1 MKATPA
7 ILIAGTH
14 SGCGKTTV
22 TLGLMAALKRRGL
35 RVAPFKVGPD
45 FIDPGHHTRVTGT
58 VSRNL
63 DGWMLSRE
71 YNTACFSRNTQNAD
85 IAVVE
90 GVMGLFDG
98 YDGKSDAGSAAQMA
112 RWLDLPVVLVVD
124 ARSMARSAAALVQ
137 GFERFDPD
145 LRFAGVVFNNL
156 GSERH
161 LDYLKEAL
169 EGNVD
174 MPCLGGLLRETAIA
188 IPERH
193 LGLVTEGD
201 HPLSEE
207 AMTRLADLMEE
218 RIDIDGLLTANPPC
232 PPLEKGGSP
241 DSPPFPKGGQG
252 GISPKG
258 ESEGNSESIR
268 IGVARDNAFCFYY
281 EDNLDILRGFG
292 ADLVFFSPITDAPPD
307 DLHGLYLGGGYPEL
321 FARPLS
327 DNRRMREWVNAR
339 SREGLPVYAECGGFM
354 YLCDEIHD
362 LSGDRHA
369 MAGVF
374 PYATRMLPK
383 LKALGYREIRLTAD
397 TLLGPPGTTVR
408 GHEFHY
414 SERIGSAEGVE
425 TVYAVADRK
434 GGKAAAEGF
443 RRGRTIGSY
452 IHLHFGSRPS
462 VAEHFV
468 RSCLTYRQERTR

>member
-1 MKATPA
+1 MKPTHA

-14 SGCGKTTV
+14 SGCGKTTI

-45 FIDPGHHTRVTGT
+45 FIDPGHHTRVTGV

-71 YNTACFSRNTQNAD
+71 YNLSCFVRNAANAD

-124 ARSMARSAAALVQ
+124 ARSMARSAAALIQ

-156 GSERH
+156 GSARH
-161 LDYLKEAL
+161 LQYLKEAL
-169 EGNVD
+169 EGNVH
-174 MPCLGGLLRETAIA
+174 MPCLGGILRDTAIA

-201 HPLSEE
+201 HPLSDND
-207 AMTRLADLMEE
+207 MGKLANLMEE
-218 RIDIDGLLTANPPC
+218 RIDVDGLLGVDPPR
-232 PPLEKGGSP
+232 PSSEQPGSA
-241 DSPPFPKGGQG
+241 DNFLF
-252 GISPKG
+252 
-258 ESEGNSESIR
+258 SEGGKKSTSKLVR
-268 IGVARDNAFCFYY
+268 IGIARDNAFCFYY

-292 ADLVFFSPITDAPPD
+292 ADLVFFSPMSDGPPENLD
-307 DLHGLYLGGGYPEL
+307 GLYLGGGYPEL
-321 FARPLS
+321 FAGRLA
-327 DNRRMREWVNAR
+327 DNAR
-339 SREGLPVYAECGGFM
+339 LRDWVKTKSDDGMPVYAECGGFM
-354 YLCDEIHD
+354 YLCEEIHD
-362 LSGDRHA
+362 LSGDRHV

-374 PYATRMLPK
+374 PFATRMLPK
-383 LKALGYREIRLTAD
+383 RKALGYREIRLIKD
-397 TLLGPPGTTVR
+397 TFLGPAATTAR

-414 SERIGSAEGVE
+414 SERIDASEGVE

-434 GGKAAAEGF
+434 GGSTAAEGH
-443 RRGRTIGSY
+443 RRNRTIGSY
-452 IHLHFGSRPS
+452 IHLHFGSQPAL
-462 VAEHFV
+462 AEHFV
-468 RSCLTYRQERTR
+468 KTCLAYRRERI

>member
-1 MKATPA
+1 MTETNA

-45 FIDPGHHTRVTGT
+45 FIDPGHHTRVTGI

-63 DGWMLSRE
+63 DGWMLSRD
-71 YNTACFSRNTQNAD
+71 YNTACFLQNTKDAD

-112 RWLDLPVVLVVD
+112 KWLDLPVVLVVD

-156 GSERH
+156 GSARH
-161 LDYLKEAL
+161 LQYLKEAL
-169 EGNVD
+169 EDNVH
-174 MPCLGGLLRETAIA
+174 MSCLGGILRDTAIA

-201 HPLSEE
+201 HPLSDDDM
-207 AMTRLADLMEE
+207 AKLADLMEE
-218 RIDIDGLLTANPPC
+218 RIDIDALMRENPPR
-232 PPLEKGGSP
+232 PSLEKGDAISSSP
-241 DSPPFPKGGQG
+241 FCKRGPG
-252 GISPKG
+252 GIS
-258 ESEGNSESIR
+258 ERVR

-292 ADLVFFSPITDAPPD
+292 ADLVFFSPMTDRPPQ
-307 DLHGLYLGGGYPEL
+307 DLDGLYLGGGYPEL
-321 FARPLS
+321 FADRLS
-327 DNRRMREWVNAR
+327 DHHRMREWVKAK
-339 SREGLPVYAECGGFM
+339 SDDGMPVYGECGGFM
-354 YLCDEIHD
+354 YLCDAIHD
-362 LSGDRHA
+362 LADKRHP

-374 PYATRMLPK
+374 PFTTRMLPK
-383 LKALGYREIRLTAD
+383 LKALGYREIRLTED
-397 TLLGPPGTTVR
+397 TPLGPARTTAR

-414 SERIGSAEGVE
+414 SGRIDATGDVH

-434 GGKAAAEGF
+434 GGPAAAEGY
-443 RRGRTIGSY
+443 RRHRTIGSY
-452 IHLHFGSRPS
+452 IHLHFGSRPTI
-462 VAEHFV
+462 AEHFV
-468 RSCLTYRQERTR
+468 NACLSYGRERTR

>member
-1 MKATPA
+1 MKPTHA

-45 FIDPGHHTRVTGT
+45 FIDPGHHTRVTGV

-71 YNTACFSRNTQNAD
+71 YNLSCFARNAADAD

-112 RWLDLPVVLVVD
+112 KWLDLPVVLVVD

-156 GSERH
+156 GSARH
-161 LDYLKEAL
+161 LQYLKEAL
-169 EGNVD
+169 EGNVH
-174 MPCLGGLLRETAIA
+174 MPCLGGILRDTAIA

-201 HPLSEE
+201 HPLSDDDM
-207 AMTRLADLMEE
+207 AKLAALMEE
-218 RIDIDGLLTANPPC
+218 RIDVDKLLRENPPR
-232 PPLEKGGSP
+232 PPLKKGGPISSSPFFKGGSR
-241 DSPPFPKGGQG
+241 
-252 GISPKG
+252 GIF
-258 ESEGNSESIR
+258 ENVR
-268 IGVARDNAFCFYY
+268 IGIARDNAFCFYY

-292 ADLVFFSPITDAPPD
+292 ADLVFFSPMSDGPPG
-307 DLHGLYLGGGYPEL
+307 DLDGLYLGGGYPEL
-321 FARPLS
+321 FADRLA
-327 DNRRMREWVNAR
+327 DNAR
-339 SREGLPVYAECGGFM
+339 LRDWVKTKSDDGIPVYAECGGFM
-354 YLCDEIHD
+354 YLCEEIHD
-362 LSGDRHA
+362 LSGDRHV

-374 PYATRMLPK
+374 PFATRMLPK
-383 LKALGYREIRLTAD
+383 RKALGYREIRLTKD
-397 TLLGPPGTTVR
+397 TFLGPAATTAR

-414 SERIGSAEGVE
+414 SERIDASEGVE

-434 GGKAAAEGF
+434 GGSTAAEGH
-443 RRGRTIGSY
+443 RRNRTIGSY
-452 IHLHFGSRPS
+452 IHLHFGSQPAL
-462 VAEHFV
+462 AEHFV
-468 RSCLTYRQERTR
+468 KTCLAYRRERI